1 MNHFKNNTAE
11 DRIDMIR
18 ATSQA
23 MNLSEGIVEKDY
35 WVCFVLDYLFSDSP
49 WKSNLAF
56 KGGTSLSK
64 CYQIISRFS
73 EDIDLV
79 LDWRLLGYEP
89 MEPYQTQSRNQQ
101 NIIKKEI
108 VKKSNSFLANTI
120 KPRLENDFSSL
131 INEPFS
137 FYLENEDTL
146 CFDYPKQFR
155 DPALTEVVRLEISA
169 LAAWSPIETV
179 NIQSYT
185 ASQFPVMFDKI
196 SFTVTTTQAKRSFW
210 EKISILH
217 KTSYR
222 LHSNLPLRYARH
234 YYDVVMF
241 YNSPFY
247 LEALKD
253 SQLRISVIE
262 FNVRFYPGNEFH
274 FELAKPG
281 SFNLMPIKT
290 QLTQLEQDYIA
301 MQSMFFETS
310 PPFTELLQIL
320 KSIEKEINE
329 IDD

>member
-155 DPALTEVVRLEISA
+155 D
-169 LAAWSPIETV
+169 
-179 NIQSYT
+179 T

-234 YYDVVMF
+234 YYDLVMF